1 MNKSPIR
8 SPSRKWLNRPKTVK
22 SQSRECKVGEP
33 NITLNGG
40 VNHQIKLYEMS
51 NKTRNS
57 NPKYLIQGEKSLKVI
72 ICLIFHQIKFFFAI
86 YLTLNEEN
94 LLISNLSPFGYFRS
108 LKHQFWAFLRPQKLH
123 RNVENLRDI
132 SSKPFIQNLL

>member
-22 SQSRECKVGEP
+22 SQSRECKAGEP

-57 NPKYLIQGEKSLKVI
+57 NPKYLIQREKSLKLNFTNI
-72 ICLIFHQIKFFFAI
+72 FCLATAVLYFIRLSFSLR
-86 YLTLNEEN
+86 YTLP
-94 LLISNLSPFGYFRS
+94 LMRRTF
-108 LKHQFWAFLRPQKLH
+108 
-123 RNVENLRDI
+123 
-132 SSKPFIQNLL
+132 

>member
-72 ICLIFHQIKFFFAI
+72 IFCLATAVLYFIRLSFSLR
-86 YLTLNEEN
+86 YTLP
-94 LLISNLSPFGYFRS
+94 LMRRTF
-108 LKHQFWAFLRPQKLH
+108 
-123 RNVENLRDI
+123 
-132 SSKPFIQNLL
+132 